1 MKMFKKIAIIL
12 GNVMLLATIFV
23 AFGFIKAEKKRDKVQ
38 ELDLRVDHSEG
49 SYFIDKVQVA
59 EQLRRSGWGN
69 LVGMALDS
77 LDLLGIEKAIY
88 RNPFVDEASVFM
100 DVQGRL
106 SIEVSQREPVLRVVN
121 RHMESYYVDANGR
134 TMPISATYAAAVM
147 VATGNI
153 NDRPAPGDS
162 LRSDRLRAVFALN
175 EYLREHALLS
185 ALFVQIYVNGEGE
198 FELIPRVGNHS
209 VLIGDGADMD
219 EKMKKLL
226 ALYKSALDK
235 EGWAE
240 YRQVNLKFKDQVI
253 CKR

>member
-1 MKMFKKIAIIL
+1 MKMVKKIAIIL
-12 GNVMLLATIFV
+12 GNVLLLAGIFT
-23 AFGFIKAEKKRDKVQ
+23 AFGFIKAERKRDTVQ

-49 SYFIDKVQVA
+49 SFFIDKETVA
-59 EQLRRSGWGN
+59 GQLRRSGWGN

-77 LDLLGIEKAIY
+77 LDLLAIEKAIY
-88 RNPFVDEASVFM
+88 RNPFVDEASAFI

-106 SIEVSQREPVLRVVN
+106 SIEVSQREPVLRVIN
-121 RHMESYYVDANGR
+121 RHMESFYVDANGR
-134 TMPISATYAAAVM
+134 TMPTSANYAAAVM

-175 EYLREHALLS
+175 EYLRERKLMS
-185 ALFVQIYVNGEGE
+185 ALFVQIYVNSKGE

-209 VLIGDGADMD
+209 VLIGDASDMD
-219 EKMKKLL
+219 EKMEKLL
-226 ALYKSALDK
+226 ALYNSALDK